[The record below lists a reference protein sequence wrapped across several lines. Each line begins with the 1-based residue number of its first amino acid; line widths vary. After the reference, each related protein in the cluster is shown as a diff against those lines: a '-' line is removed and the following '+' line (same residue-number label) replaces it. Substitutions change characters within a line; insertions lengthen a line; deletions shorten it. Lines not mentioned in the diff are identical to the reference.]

1 MKSIKLLLTSDLHL
15 GIDQKKA
22 LCIENERIET
32 FRRIMIQAARHDILL
47 IAGDF
52 FDSRL
57 SVPAFYEHAVP
68 EITNLLEGGTEIFYT
83 PGPEELCANKEITDY
98 ISSLDNC
105 FYFSD
110 KRGDEYIK
118 SNKGDL
124 YIYGLQAQ
132 SIHSPET
139 ITRCME
145 KGFHLGLFYAD
156 YQPENMELHNK
167 ECLDR
172 ESMKQMNMDFYALG
186 KSHIFKMFR
195 SQNKIIG
202 ACPGSPEPCFIDES
216 GDRFVIS
223 MEIINNSIANI
234 KRIPVNTI
242 SVFAGSIDCSAIKQ
256 EIDLIDKI
264 KVFAEEDKVLNI
276 TLTGIRDFELN
287 KLENELAG
295 YYRGL
300 QIIDKTTPSL
310 NMQTSSF
317 CNDNSLKGEIHRT
330 LRKKIEDKNIPKN
343 INPDALARILFSR
356 FPPPFNR
363 EEVVFCDL

>member
-1 MKSIKLLLTSDLHL
+1 MKGIKLLLTSDLHL
-15 GIDQKKA
+15 GIDRDKS
-22 LCIENERIET
+22 LCIGNERIET

-52 FDSRL
+52 FDSGIT
-57 SVPAFYEHAVP
+57 VPEFHEHAAP
-68 EITNLLEGGTEIFYT
+68 EITNLLKGGTEIFYV
-83 PGPEELCANKEITDY
+83 PGPEELSADKEITDY
-98 ISSLDNC
+98 ISSLNNC

-110 KRGDEYIK
+110 KRAAEHIK
-118 SNKGDL
+118 SDKGDL
-124 YIYGLQAQ
+124 YIYGLQAK
-132 SIHSPET
+132 SMHTPDT
-139 ITRCME
+139 ITRCVE

-156 YQPENMELHNK
+156 YQPGGMDLHNK
-167 ECLDR
+167 ECIDK

-186 KSHIFKMFR
+186 KSHFFKMFR

-242 SVFAGSIDCSAIKQ
+242 SVSTGSINCSEIKQ
-256 EIDLIDKI
+256 ERDLIDKI
-264 KVFAEEDKVLNI
+264 KVFADEDKILNI
-276 TLTGIRDFELN
+276 MLTGIRCFELN

-300 QIIDKTTPSL
+300 QIVNRTTPSL
-310 NMQTSSF
+310 NLQISSF
-317 CNDNSLKGEIHRT
+317 CNDNSLKGEIYRT
-330 LRKKIEDKNIPKN
+330 LRKKIEGKNIPEN
-343 INPDALARILFSR
+343 INSDAMARILFFR
-356 FPPPFNR
+356 FPPPSSR
-363 EEVVFCDL
+363 EEVIFCDL

>member
-15 GIDQKKA
+15 GIDQKKS

-32 FRRIMIQAARHDILL
+32 FKRIMAQAAKHDILL

-52 FDSRL
+52 FDSSI
-57 SVPAFYEHAVP
+57 SVPYFFEHAAP
-68 EITNLLEGGTEIFYT
+68 EITNLLEEGTEIFYT
-83 PGPEELCANKEITDY
+83 PGSEELCANREITDY
-98 ISSLDNC
+98 ISSLANC

-110 KRGDEYIK
+110 KKEDEYIK

-132 SIHSPET
+132 STHSTDT
-139 ITRCME
+139 ITRCRE

-156 YQPENMELHNK
+156 YQPDSMDLQNK
-167 ECLDR
+167 ECLNR

-186 KSHIFKMFR
+186 KSHFFKMFR

-202 ACPGSPEPCFIDES
+202 ACPGSPEPCYIDES

-223 MEIINNSIANI
+223 MEILNRGIANI
-234 KRIPVNTI
+234 KRIPINTA
-242 SVFAGSIDCSAIKQ
+242 SVLTGSIDCSAIKQ
-256 EIDLIDKI
+256 ETDLIDKI
-264 KVFAEEDKVLNI
+264 KAFAKEDKILNI
-276 TLTGIRDFELN
+276 VLTGIRNFELN

-300 QIIDKTTPSL
+300 QIVSKTAPSL
-310 NMQTSSF
+310 NMQISSF
-317 CNDNSLKGEIHRT
+317 CDDNSLKGEIHRT
-330 LRKKIEDKNIPKN
+330 LRKKIENKNIPEN
-343 INPDALARILFSR
+343 INPDALARILFFR
-356 FPPPFNR
+356 FSQASSR
-363 EEVVFCDL
+363 EEVIFCDL